1 MVQIK
6 TILCALD
13 FSEVSPKVAEYARM
27 LAESCGARVV
37 ALYVAPSL
45 TQYVEFHVQA
55 SYIDDFV
62 TGIVS
67 GASETMD
74 SFVKQYFKGVEAEGR
89 VVSGYAAEE
98 IVNVAEEINA
108 DMIVLGTHGRKGID
122 KILFGSVAEKVIKT
136 AKVPVLSMR
145 PEEKPE
151 GKAD

>member
-1 MVQIK
+1 MAQIK

-13 FSEVSPKVAEYARM
+13 FSEVSPKVAAYTKF
-27 LAESCGARVV
+27 LAEVCGAKVV

-62 TGIVS
+62 TGIVK

-74 SFVKQYFKGVEAEGR
+74 SFLKEYFTGVPVEGR
-89 VVSGYAAEE
+89 VVTGYAAEA
-98 IVNVAEEINA
+98 IVSAAEETGA
-108 DMIVLGTHGRKGID
+108 DIIVLGTHGRKGID

-136 AKVPVLSMR
+136 ATIPVLSMR
-145 PEEKPE
+145 PEDQS
-151 GKAD
+151 A

>member
-1 MVQIK
+1 MIQIK

-13 FSEVSPKVAEYARM
+13 FSEVSPKVAEYAKT
-27 LAESCGARVV
+27 LAEAYGAKIV

-62 TGIVS
+62 SGIVN
-67 GASETMD
+67 GASDTMD
-74 SFVKQYFKGVEAEGR
+74 SFIAEYFKGVAVEGR

-98 IVNVAEEINA
+98 IVKASDEVGA
-108 DMIVLGTHGRKGID
+108 DLIVLGTHGRKGID

-136 AKVPVLSMR
+136 AQVPVLSMR
-145 PEEKPE
+145 PESKT
-151 GKAD
+151 A

>member
-13 FSEVSPKVAEYARM
+13 FSEVSPKVAEYAKT
-27 LAESCGARVV
+27 LAEACGAKIV

-67 GASETMD
+67 GASDTMD
-74 SFVKQYFKGVEAEGR
+74 SFLKEYFKGVTAEGR

-98 IVNVAEEINA
+98 IVNAA
-108 DMIVLGTHGRKGID
+108 DEVHADLIVLGTHGRKGID

-145 PEEKPE
+145 PEAKDE
-151 GKAD
+151 

>member
-1 MVQIK
+1 MAQIK

-13 FSEVSPKVAEYARM
+13 FSEVSPKVAAYTKF
-27 LAESCGARVV
+27 LAEACGAKVV

-74 SFVKQYFKGVEAEGR
+74 SFLKEYFAGVTVEGR
-89 VVSGYAAEE
+89 VVTGYAAEE
-98 IVNVAEEINA
+98 IVRAAEETCA
-108 DMIVLGTHGRKGID
+108 DIIVLGTHGRKGID

-136 AKVPVLSMR
+136 AAVPVLSMR
-145 PEEKPE
+145 PEDKL
-151 GKAD
+151 A

>member
-1 MVQIK
+1 MVAIK
-6 TILCALD
+6 TIVCALD
-13 FSEVSPKVAEYARM
+13 FSEVSPKVAAYAKT
-27 LAESCGARVV
+27 LAEACGAKVV

-67 GASETMD
+67 GASDTMD
-74 SFVKQYFKGVEAEGR
+74 AFIKEYFAGVPVEGR

-98 IVNVAEEINA
+98 IVSVAEDVGA
-108 DMIVLGTHGRKGID
+108 DLIVLGTHGRKGID

-145 PEEKPE
+145 PET
-151 GKAD
+151 KAP

>member
-1 MVQIK
+1 
-6 TILCALD
+6 
-13 FSEVSPKVAEYARM
+13 VSPKVAAYTKF
-27 LAESCGARVV
+27 LAEACGAKVV

-74 SFVKQYFKGVEAEGR
+74 SFLKEYFAGVTVEGR
-89 VVSGYAAEE
+89 VVTGYAAEE
-98 IVNVAEEINA
+98 IVKAAEESKA
-108 DMIVLGTHGRKGID
+108 DLIVLGTHGRKGID

-136 AKVPVLSMR
+136 AGVPVLSMR
-145 PEEKPE
+145 PEDKP
-151 GKAD
+151 A

>member
-1 MVQIK
+1 MAQIK

-13 FSEVSPKVAEYARM
+13 FSEVSPKVAAYAST
-27 LAESCGARVV
+27 LAKACGAKVV

-67 GASETMD
+67 GASDTMD
-74 SFVKQYFKGVEAEGR
+74 SFVKEYFKDVPVEGR

-98 IVNVAEEINA
+98 IVSVAEDIKA

-145 PEEKPE
+145 PED
-151 GKAD
+151 KAK

>member
-1 MVQIK
+1 
-6 TILCALD
+6 
-13 FSEVSPKVAEYARM
+13 
-27 LAESCGARVV
+27 V

-62 TGIVS
+62 SGIVS

-74 SFVKQYFKGVEAEGR
+74 SFVQEYFKGVPVEGR

-98 IVNVAEEINA
+98 IVSAAEEVGA
-108 DMIVLGTHGRKGID
+108 DLIVLGTHGRKGID

-136 AKVPVLSMR
+136 AKAPVLSMR
-145 PEEKPE
+145 PED
-151 GKAD
+151 KAS

>member
-6 TILCALD
+6 TIVCALD
-13 FSEVSPKVAEYARM
+13 FSEVSPKVAEYARS
-27 LAESCGARVV
+27 LAEACGAKIV

-67 GASETMD
+67 GATDTMEA
-74 SFVKQYFKGVEAEGR
+74 FVKEYFKGVPVESR

-98 IVNVAEEINA
+98 IVGVADEVGA

-145 PEEKPE
+145 PET
-151 GKAD
+151 KAE

>member
-6 TILCALD
+6 TIVCALD
-13 FSEVSPKVAEYARM
+13 FSEVSPKVADYART
-27 LAESCGARVV
+27 LAELCGARIV

-67 GASETMD
+67 GATDTME
-74 SFVKQYFKGVEAEGR
+74 SFIKEYFPGVSVESR

-98 IVNVAEEINA
+98 IVSVAEEVGA
-108 DMIVLGTHGRKGID
+108 DLIVLGTHGRKGID

-136 AKVPVLSMR
+136 AKAPVLSMR
-145 PEEKPE
+145 PE
-151 GKAD
+151 GKDD

>member
-1 MVQIK
+1 M
-6 TILCALD
+6 
-13 FSEVSPKVAEYARM
+13 SPKVAAYTKF
-27 LAESCGARVV
+27 LAEACGAKVV

-74 SFVKQYFKGVEAEGR
+74 SFLKEYFAGVTVEGR
-89 VVSGYAAEE
+89 VVTGYAAEE
-98 IVNVAEEINA
+98 IVKAAEESKA
-108 DMIVLGTHGRKGID
+108 DLIVLGTHGRKGID

-136 AKVPVLSMR
+136 AGVPVLSMR
-145 PEEKPE
+145 PEDKP
-151 GKAD
+151 A

>member
-13 FSEVSPKVAEYARM
+13 FSEVSPKVAEYART
-27 LAESCGARVV
+27 LAEVCQAKVV

-62 TGIVS
+62 SGIVS
-67 GASETMD
+67 GASDTME
-74 SFVKQYFKGVEAEGR
+74 SFVKEYFKGVSVESR

-98 IVNVAEEINA
+98 IVNVAEEVGA

-145 PEEKPE
+145 PET
-151 GKAD
+151 A